1 MNKEITK
8 IERLQQLIAQTIA
21 RESGER
27 LLLVG
32 GFRYRLLNK
41 SIRQSMDIDYHY
53 LENLE
58 KTKNALVSLF
68 QRRLFPEVKREFG
81 LNGSALERPDPENP
95 ERMQTIELSFYNSE
109 ERIEIP
115 VDLMTISCLD
125 KPEVRVI
132 SGTVYLTASEADMV
146 ESKFLALLSRLF
158 FQNRDLLDLFLFK
171 DFLLSNSAD
180 RIRDK
185 MKMLNLN
192 PDEITNL
199 IDSLQKNRSV
209 HIKNLGKIIDE
220 RVDENIRDKI
230 KMNDGI
236 VSVFNSVLE
245 IIINLSNQIKKGYKK
260 L

>member
-1 MNKEITK
+1 MDKETTK

-58 KTKNALVSLF
+58 KTKNALMTLF

-81 LNGSALERPDPENP
+81 MEGSARERPDPENP
-95 ERMQTIELSFYNSE
+95 ERMHTIELSFYNSE

-115 VDLMTISCLD
+115 IDLITIACLD
-125 KPEVRVI
+125 KPEVRVTG
-132 SGTVYLTASEADMV
+132 GTVYLTSSDADMA
-146 ESKFLALLSRLF
+146 ESKILSLMLRIY
-158 FQNRDLLDLFLFK
+158 FQDRDLLDLFLFK
-171 DFLLSNSAD
+171 DFLLSNSAN
-180 RIRDK
+180 RIREK
-185 MKMLNLN
+185 MKMLNVN

-199 IDSLQKNRSV
+199 IDSLRKNRSV
-209 HIKNLGKIIDE
+209 HIKNLGKIIEE
-220 RVDENIRDKI
+220 RVDENVRDKI

-245 IIINLSNQIKKGYKK
+245 IITNLSNQIKKG
-260 L
+260 